1 MAEAFERAGFVVK
14 KGDRVLDAPLLLNY
28 HRDGDMVR
36 LVVRLPIGRTVRDLH
51 QHQHVFESATGAEME
66 AWAEGQVAHIA
77 LYTRRL
83 PQRVRFREGLTNGFA
98 AALGYSR
105 RGLEVIDFRRVN
117 NPHIMLAG
125 RSGAGKSNA
134 LHVILVQLVGRPDT
148 RLYLVDPKC
157 VEFVVYRGV
166 SGVEAVETEPRAAV
180 RVVREVLGIVRQRQE
195 LLTTAGYRLVFDF
208 NETAADPLPAVFLV
222 IDETADFTG
231 RDFERFWEDVA
242 EIARKGRAF
251 GVFLVLAAQR
261 TDRETIPMAVK
272 NNLGIRI
279 AMRVESV
286 YDSRTILGDDSA
298 AFLPDIPGRAIVRTD
313 RTREVQIFR
322 LDDDQQA
329 AILLRLRGAE
339 A

>member
-14 KGDRVLDAPLLLNY
+14 KGDRVLDAPRLLNFCQ
-28 HRDGDMVR
+28 DGETVR

-51 QHQHVFESATGAEME
+51 QHQHVFEAATGAEME

-77 LYTRRL
+77 LYMRHL
-83 PQRVRFREGLTNGFA
+83 PRCVRFREGLTNGFA

-105 RGLEVIDFRRVN
+105 RGLEVIDFYRAN

-134 LHVILVQLVGRPDT
+134 LHVILAQLVGRPDT
-148 RLYLVDPKC
+148 RLYLIDPKC

-166 SGVEAVETEPRAAV
+166 PGVEVVETEPRVAV
-180 RVVREVLGIVRQRQE
+180 RVVREVLGIVHQRQN
-195 LLTTAGYRLVFDF
+195 LMAAAGRRMVYDF
-208 NETAADPLPAVFLV
+208 NEAADEPLPAVFLV
-222 IDETADFTG
+222 IDETADFVG
-231 RDFERFWEDVA
+231 RDNDRFWEDVA

-279 AMRVESV
+279 AMRVESI

-298 AFLPDIPGRAIVRTD
+298 AFLPDIPGRAIIRTD
-313 RTREVQIFR
+313 RAREVQIFR
-322 LDDDQQA
+322 LDNDQQA
-329 AILLRLRGAE
+329 AILNRLRGAE